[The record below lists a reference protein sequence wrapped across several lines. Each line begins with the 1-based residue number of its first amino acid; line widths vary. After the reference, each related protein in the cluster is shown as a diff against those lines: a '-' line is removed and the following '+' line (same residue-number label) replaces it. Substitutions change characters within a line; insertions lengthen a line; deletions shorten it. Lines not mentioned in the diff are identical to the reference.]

1 MNYFKNNIFPNIR
14 DYYVI
19 NFSTAIEGDVGGF
32 GNLERVEIEGNNL
45 LGGIDFWSSGWIDF
59 HLIDLRNDKEILNI
73 LVSPDKNEEKTKIL
87 EEFKRILIDSLN
99 N

>member
-1 MNYFKNNIFPNIR
+1 M
-14 DYYVI
+14 
-19 NFSTAIEGDVGGF
+19 
-32 GNLERVEIEGNNL
+32 